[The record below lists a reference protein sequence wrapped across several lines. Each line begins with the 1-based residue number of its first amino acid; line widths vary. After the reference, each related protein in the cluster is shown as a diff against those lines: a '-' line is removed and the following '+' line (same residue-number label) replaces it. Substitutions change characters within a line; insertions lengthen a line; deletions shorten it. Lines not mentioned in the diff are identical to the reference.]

1 MTFSIS
7 KMANAAILV
16 LWQSRANPE
25 FSRSYNMWVQATI
38 RYITQRGRYITRLD
52 NRKLFGTP
60 QYTMVNRIYAYSMS
74 VWHRIYIYIYIY
86 MCVCVCVCAT
96 SVRQWPTNF
105 ANFAVSPAAIR
116 SGVYGFSCC
125 YTAVILVLKQT
136 QCDKGV
142 SRIRQ
147 SQRRIAI
154 CFRQSVSDNTFPQLN
169 YYYSSIMHGCFCLS
183 CATRTLNK
191 L

>member
-1 MTFSIS
+1 MPPSWFCDKVERIQSSVGRTICECRLRYVILPNEVDTLHASTTANSSVRRNTQWSIEY
-7 KMANAAILV
+7 MHILC
-16 LWQSRANPE
+16 LSD
-25 FSRSYNMWVQATI
+25 I
-38 RYITQRGRYITRLD
+38 
-52 NRKLFGTP
+52 
-60 QYTMVNRIYAYSMS
+60 AY
-74 VWHRIYIYIYIY
+74 IYIYIYIY
-86 MCVCVCVCAT
+86 VCVCVCVCAT